1 MSSELHRASLY
12 FRFIRE
18 EHNHQCQIFEKGRS
32 QILDALK
39 HVKVDPNRPQPTPQ
53 QQAQGHVPPPAPK
66 KEEENKVDISSDV
79 KKLYRKIVQET
90 HPDKMINAQHSLKEI
105 EKRKEMYVKAVEA
118 FKLGD
123 ENILIEVAVDLEIP
137 LEFDDDRIV
146 KALTERSRSLESDI
160 ARIKGTPEWYWI
172 HASEE
177 EKIRVIKEICV
188 RNGWLYVTDEQI
200 IESVRYVLGVHPG
213 SREDV
218 RQRARQRIQSRN
230 QLN

>member
-1 MSSELHRASLY
+1 
-12 FRFIRE
+12 
-18 EHNHQCQIFEKGRS
+18 
-32 QILDALK
+32 
-39 HVKVDPNRPQPTPQ
+39 
-53 QQAQGHVPPPAPK
+53 VPPPAPK